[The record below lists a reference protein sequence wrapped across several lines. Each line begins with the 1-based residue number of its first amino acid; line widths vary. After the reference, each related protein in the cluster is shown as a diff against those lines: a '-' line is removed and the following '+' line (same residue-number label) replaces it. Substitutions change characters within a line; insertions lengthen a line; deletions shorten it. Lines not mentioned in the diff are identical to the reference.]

1 MELEEATST
10 SLLRD
15 LRGHSGDVNCCCWS
29 PVDQTLCS
37 CGGEGALRLWTV
49 PAGKE
54 LKQLVAHRFY
64 VNSCAYSPA
73 GDLLATASTDCTVKL
88 WSTSSWS
95 TVGGH
100 MYSNWA
106 GRGLAW
112 GYLHIRRRPMHVTVI
127 GIMDLA

>member
-1 MELEEATST
+1 MNTEDQEAATSAT
-10 SLLRD
+10 LLRD

-54 LKQLVAHRFY
+54 LKKLVAHRFY
-64 VNSCAYSPA
+64 VNACAYSPA
-73 GDLLATASTDCTVKL
+73 GDLLATASTDTTVKL

-95 TVGGH
+95 VVGGL
-100 MYSNWA
+100 YSEL
-106 GRGLAW
+106 GGAW
-112 GYLHIRRRPMHVTVI
+112 ELIYYAIANAPLPPHTCR
-127 GIMDLA
+127 